1 MKKKDQSSM
10 VILKHLLNT
19 QMICKMFIDA
29 FDDMIADMINKKELN
44 PIVNEL
50 FIRGRKVN
58 ILTAFITQSDF
69 KVPKEVLLNTT
80 HFFVMN
86 IPNKME
92 LQQNSQKHSSVIDFK
107 DFMKI
112 DKKIYCRKVFFFS

>member
-29 FDDMIADMINKKELN
+29 FDDMIADMINKKKLN

-80 HFFVMN
+80 HFFVLI

>member
-1 MKKKDQSSM
+1 M
-10 VILKHLLNT
+10 NT

-29 FDDMIADMINKKELN
+29 FDDMIADMINNKKLN

-112 DKKIYCRKVFFFS
+112 DKKNLLQESIPF

>member
-112 DKKIYCRKVFFFS
+112 DKKNLLQESIPF

>member
-19 QMICKMFIDA
+19 QMICKMFIDT
-29 FDDMIADMINKKELN
+29 FDDMIADMINKKKLN
-44 PIVNEL
+44 PILYEL

>member
-1 MKKKDQSSM
+1 M

-29 FDDMIADMINKKELN
+29 FDDMIADMINNKKLN

-50 FIRGRKVN
+50 FIRDRKVN
-58 ILTAFITQSDF
+58 ILNAFITQSDF
-69 KVPKEVLLNTT
+69 KVPKEVLLKTT

-112 DKKIYCRKVFFFS
+112 DKKNLLQESIPF

>member
-29 FDDMIADMINKKELN
+29 FDDMIADMINKKKLN

>member
-29 FDDMIADMINKKELN
+29 FDDMIADMINNKKLN

-50 FIRGRKVN
+50 FIRDRKVN
-58 ILTAFITQSDF
+58 ILNAFITQSDF
-69 KVPKEVLLNTT
+69 KVPKEVLLKTT

-112 DKKIYCRKVFFFS
+112 DKKNLLQESIPF

>member
-1 MKKKDQSSM
+1 M

-29 FDDMIADMINKKELN
+29 FDDMIADMINKKKLN

-112 DKKIYCRKVFFFS
+112 DKKNLLQESIPF

>member
-29 FDDMIADMINKKELN
+29 FDDMIADMINKKKLN

-107 DFMKI
+107 DFMESI
-112 DKKIYCRKVFFFS
+112 LF

>member
-1 MKKKDQSSM
+1 M

-29 FDDMIADMINKKELN
+29 FDDMIADMINKKKLN

-50 FIRGRKVN
+50 FIRDRKVN
-58 ILTAFITQSDF
+58 ILNAFITQSDF
-69 KVPKEVLLNTT
+69 KVPKEVLLKTT

-112 DKKIYCRKVFFFS
+112 DKKNLLQESIPF